1 MMMRRGTKMSIST
14 RQHDALSATLRQA
27 FPAGKTAY
35 ELAMAHPDMPLD
47 DLLSWLKL
55 ERGVRRR
62 RLDGNYYMIPDTVRT
77 RLTLWNMVFM
87 ASCAKMFRGM
97 ERADIA
103 AALVIACSIFK
114 MLEFWPW

>member
-1 MMMRRGTKMSIST
+1 MRRGTKMTVTT
-14 RQHDALSATLRQA
+14 RQHDALSATLLQA

-35 ELAMAHPDMPLD
+35 DLAMAHPDIPLG
-47 DLLSWLKL
+47 DLLSWLKP

-62 RLDGNYYMIPDTVRT
+62 WLDGNYYMIPDTVRT
-77 RLTLWNMVFM
+77 RLTLWNMLIM
-87 ASCAKMFRGM
+87 ASCAEMFGGM
-97 ERADIA
+97 GRADIA